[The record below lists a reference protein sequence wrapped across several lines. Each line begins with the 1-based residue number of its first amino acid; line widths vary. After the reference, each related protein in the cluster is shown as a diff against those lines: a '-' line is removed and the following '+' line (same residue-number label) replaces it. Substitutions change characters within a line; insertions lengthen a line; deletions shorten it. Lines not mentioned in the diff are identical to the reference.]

1 MAEKDD
7 ARARTARAKKLRI
20 QIDRLKKGKPA
31 GSGKP
36 GGRPR
41 KESPAEFV
49 DRRMREI
56 AQAEKRKASGRR
68 RSAGRRANRKSGDP

>member
-7 ARARTARAKKLRI
+7 ARARAARAKKLRI
-20 QIDRLKKGKPA
+20 QIDRLKKGEPA
-31 GSGKP
+31 ASSRP
-36 GGRPR
+36 GGKPR

-56 AQAEKRKASGRR
+56 AQEEKRKASKRPPP
-68 RSAGRRANRKSGDP
+68 AGRRANRKSGDR